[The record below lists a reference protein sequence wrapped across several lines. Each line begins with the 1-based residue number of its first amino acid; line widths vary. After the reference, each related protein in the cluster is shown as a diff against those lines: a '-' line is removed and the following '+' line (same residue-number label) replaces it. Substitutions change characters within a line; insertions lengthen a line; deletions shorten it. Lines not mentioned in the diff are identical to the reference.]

1 MSATGST
8 SGFSCCA
15 RKAQASRFG
24 TKTQLAGRT
33 LTPMPPA
40 CGELTVELRIIHQ
53 RSRLLR
59 GVGRVVPP
67 CAVLHADR
75 ARAGLRYTNA
85 TSAHRG
91 SVKKIE

>member
-1 MSATGST
+1 
-8 SGFSCCA
+8 
-15 RKAQASRFG
+15 
-24 TKTQLAGRT
+24 
-33 LTPMPPA
+33 MPPA
-40 CGELTVELRIIHQ
+40 CGELTVELRIIHHAATGRKINGRTAAQ
-53 RSRLLR
+53 VRNAHRRSRLLR
-59 GVGRVVPP
+59 GVGRVVPM

>member
-1 MSATGST
+1 MNELFLKIINMS
-8 SGFSCCA
+8 
-15 RKAQASRFG
+15 

-59 GVGRVVPP
+59 GVGRVVPM
-67 CAVLHADR
+67 CAVLRADR
-75 ARAGLRYTNA
+75 A
-85 TSAHRG
+85 
-91 SVKKIE
+91 SV

>member
-1 MSATGST
+1 
-8 SGFSCCA
+8 
-15 RKAQASRFG
+15 
-24 TKTQLAGRT
+24 
-33 LTPMPPA
+33 MPPA

-85 TSAHRG
+85 TSAHRAAQKVRAG
-91 SVKKIE
+91 IKPALALQIEQRR